1 MREQLSLLIVGDH
14 IDIRNH
20 IENGMRNQDVYR
32 FNLFEAKNGVEVMKV
47 IKEQQID
54 VILHEVSMANTNG
67 LVVIKELKYLKKQI
81 PVIIF
86 SIHLE
91 VSFIKKAYLNGV
103 SGFLLKTSHPEE
115 IIKAIKTVLTGKK
128 YFINEVAN
136 ILFEDLDAKTKNQRI
151 YLDNPILSKREVQI
165 IHFYAKQFTTKNI
178 ATSLNISKRTIE
190 GHRRNIY
197 KKTGINSIAELIAF
211 ANDIGFSE

>member
-1 MREQLSLLIVGDH
+1 MEYRIEKDTMGEVSVPAHVYWGAQTQRS
-14 IDIRNH
+14 
-20 IENGMRNQDVYR
+20 IENFKIAQDINR
-32 FNLFEAKNGVEVMKV
+32 MPK
-47 IKEQQID
+47 
-54 VILHEVSMANTNG
+54 
-67 LVVIKELKYLKKQI
+67 
-81 PVIIF
+81 
-86 SIHLE
+86 
-91 VSFIKKAYLNGV
+91 
-103 SGFLLKTSHPEE
+103 E